1 MRGLIGARFIKNI
14 LVFECKQNH
23 KILLHRNLSTNTNF
37 LCHRNVG
44 ALRGLD
50 ASKFFPMR
58 ICCTE
63 ICFNSQISCDRRAD
77 HTLKSVVSSKT
88 KVFECA
94 RKSLIF
100 DIGRH
105 DRHNYKKLASQMRKV
120 IIIIL
125 VILVISL
132 TYIIATAQTY
142 EKFNLIR
149 FGTDTTPAC
158 KVYYEK
164 CTCYGFLPGILKSY
178 PPQYN
183 CLGLPLCKTIRR
195 DEPIDCSQE

>member
-50 ASKFFPMR
+50 
-58 ICCTE
+58 
-63 ICFNSQISCDRRAD
+63 NRRAD
-77 HTLKSVVSSKT
+77 HILKNVVSSKT